1 MIKLV
6 LLAVFSSLLVE
17 ARPIET
23 IESGLKRV
31 LDINSEYKSQ
41 NKLLSSQHV
50 SALYRIAED
59 YIDFSEMAR
68 RSFGTVWNSMN
79 DREKDEGVKLL
90 KEVLIKT
97 YVDRVA
103 KAQPGQVTV
112 VSESVTGDKGE
123 VVSHVQNEKNKA
135 TIEYRLRKVG
145 GSWKVFDVVIE
156 GVSLVVNYRQ
166 EFNSIF
172 KASGTQGVLDS
183 LRRKIEKL
191 SA

>member
-41 NKLLSSQHV
+41 NKLLSSEHV

-112 VSESVTGDKGE
+112 VSELVTGDKGE

>member
-41 NKLLSSQHV
+41 NKLLSSEHV